1 MIHRVTSSSKLRRSA
16 ERPRRKPLG
25 RGVREAVLLG
35 TAASA
40 FTILCSPNARAYE
53 VYSGTYAGQDLEINL
68 NTTLEYSTFYRVN
81 DPSAVLAGPGN
92 ANGNDGD
99 SDFRHGFVSNLFEA
113 LPVLDLKYGNYGVH
127 VSGEAF
133 IDPSYL
139 EKNQNNQPGT
149 FNPYTTASS
158 QDFTS
163 ATRNNNGENAKLLD
177 AFIFGSQNF
186 GENGGQQLTV
196 KFGRSTLLW
205 GQSLFFPENGIAAG
219 QAPLDATIADSVP
232 NAQAQQVFLPVGQV
246 IVTYQPNQ
254 VLTLQA
260 YYEFQWQPDT
270 LEGVGAYFS
279 SSDLLDKGGQR
290 LILGPDNY
298 YYRVKNLNPP
308 SQNGQFGAS
317 VQATVGDYDLG
328 LYALRFDAKAP
339 EIYIGAR
346 QPSGGPA
353 NTGSYWLV
361 YPTDIQIYGAAI
373 STDVGPANVAA
384 EVSGRRN
391 MPLVSGLGVPAT
403 YPGSANA
410 DPQYAVGSTM
420 AAQVSFTDATS
431 GLPLDPGGV
440 ALAGEFAMNSVLSVD
455 SGRQFLTPSRNA
467 TAGAF
472 ELVVTPTYFDVLPNT
487 EFQFPVGITY
497 NLFGRSEVDGG
508 MNHGTGNFSLGVT
521 ATYRATWIA
530 GLTYDDYLGAPS
542 PTLNPVADRGYLS
555 FNIEH
560 TF

>member
-1 MIHRVTSSSKLRRSA
+1 MISA
-16 ERPRRKPLG
+16 R
-25 RGVREAVLLG
+25 
-35 TAASA
+35 
-40 FTILCSPNARAYE
+40 NARAYE
-53 VYSGTYAGQDLEINL
+53 LYSGTYNGQDLEINL
-68 NTTLEYSTFYRVN
+68 DTTVEYSTFYRVN
-81 DPSAVLAGPGN
+81 DPSVILAGAGN

-113 LPVLDLKYGNYGVH
+113 LPVFDLKYGNFGVH

-139 EKNQNNQPGT
+139 EKNQNDQPGT
-149 FNPYTTASS
+149 FNSYTTATN

-163 ATRNNNGENAKLLD
+163 ATRNNNGENAKVLD
-177 AFIFGSQNF
+177 AFVFGSQNF
-186 GENGGQQLTV
+186 GANGQQEVTV
-196 KFGRSTLLW
+196 KLGRTTLLW

-232 NAQAQQVFLPVGQV
+232 NAQAQQVFLPVGQA

-254 VLTLQA
+254 VLTIQA

-279 SSDLLDKGGQR
+279 SADILDKGGQR
-290 LILGPDNY
+290 LILGPDAY
-298 YYRVKNLNPP
+298 LYRVKNLNPP

-317 VQATVGDYDLG
+317 VQMTIGNYDLG
-328 LYALRFDAKAP
+328 LYGLRFDAKAP
-339 EIYIGAR
+339 ELYLGAPR
-346 QPSGGPA
+346 LGGGPGNA
-353 NTGSYWLV
+353 GSYWLV
-361 YPTDIQIYGAAI
+361 YPRDIQIYGASV

-391 MPLVSGLGVPAT
+391 MPLDSGLGAPAS

-420 AAQVSFTDATS
+420 AAQASFIDVTP
-431 GLPLDPGGV
+431 GVPLDPGGV
-440 ALAGEFAMNSVLSVD
+440 VLDGEFAMNSVLSVD
-455 SGRQFLTPSRNA
+455 SGRQFLSPHRNA

-472 ELVVTPTYFDVLPNT
+472 ELVVTPTYFDVFPNT
-487 EFQFPVGITY
+487 ELEFPVGITY

-521 ATYRATWIA
+521 ATYRSTWIA

-542 PTLNPVADRGYLS
+542 AALNPLADRGYLS
-555 FNIEH
+555 FNLEH

>member
-1 MIHRVTSSSKLRRSA
+1 M
-16 ERPRRKPLG
+16 
-25 RGVREAVLLG
+25 LLG
-35 TAASA
+35 TATTALTMMS
-40 FTILCSPNARAYE
+40 TPNARAYE
-53 VYSGTYAGQDLEINL
+53 IYSGAYAGQDLEINL
-68 NTTLEYSTFYRVN
+68 DTTVEYSTFYRVN
-81 DPSAVLAGPGN
+81 DPSAVLAGPGD

-113 LPVLDLKYGNYGVH
+113 LPVFDLKYGNYGAH

-149 FNPYTTASS
+149 YNAYTTGSN

-177 AFIFGSQNF
+177 AFVFGSQSF
-186 GENGGQQLTV
+186 GADDDQQVTV
-196 KFGRSTLLW
+196 KVGRSTLLW

-219 QAPLDATIADSVP
+219 QAPLDATIGDSVP
-232 NAQAQQVFLPVGQV
+232 NAQAQQVFLPVGQA
-246 IVTYQPNQ
+246 IITYQPNQ
-254 VLTLQA
+254 VLTFQA
-260 YYEFQWQPDT
+260 YYQFQWQPDT

-279 SSDLLDKGGQR
+279 GSDLLDKGGQR
-290 LILGPDNY
+290 LILGPGNY

-317 VQATVGDYDLG
+317 LQLTVGDYDLG
-328 LYALRFDAKAP
+328 FYGLRYDEKAP
-339 EIYIGAR
+339 EIYIGAPR
-346 QPSGGPA
+346 PGGGPD

-361 YPTDIQIYGAAI
+361 YPRDIQIYGASV

-391 MPLVSGLGVPAT
+391 MDLVSGLGVPAT

-410 DPQYAVGSTM
+410 APQYAVGSTM
-420 AAQVSFTDATS
+420 AAQVSFTDATA
-431 GLPLDPGGV
+431 GIPLDPGGV

-455 SGRQFLTPSRNA
+455 SGKQFLAADRNA

-487 EFQFPVGITY
+487 ELQFPVGITY

-542 PTLNPVADRGYLS
+542 PTLNSLADRGYLS